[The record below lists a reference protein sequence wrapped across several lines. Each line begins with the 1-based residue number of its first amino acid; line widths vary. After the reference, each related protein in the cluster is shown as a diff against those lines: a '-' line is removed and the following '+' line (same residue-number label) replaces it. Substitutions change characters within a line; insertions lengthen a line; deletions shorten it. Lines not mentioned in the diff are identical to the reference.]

1 MPVSG
6 RPPVILAPRLM
17 VFSSLLFLYAFLPV
31 FLALYYLVPRGFRNT
46 VALVASL
53 VFYTW
58 GEPVFVL
65 WLVVSSLF
73 DFGISLWL
81 DRLPAGA
88 GRARRGVLTLGLA
101 VNLAALLYCKYSNF
115 FVEQLNGLLAWRA
128 VSPLAWSKIAL
139 PIGISFFTF
148 HKISYLVDI
157 YRGTSRPTRNVF
169 DYLLYICLF
178 PQLIAGPIVRFHDVE
193 AQLRERGHTL
203 PRFLAGTWRFL
214 LGLGR
219 KVLIANP
226 LGLVADRIFAH
237 DIATLPLPLAWIG
250 ILCYTFQIYFD
261 FAGYSD
267 MAIGL
272 ARMMGFEFL
281 ENFNRP
287 YLARNITEFWRR
299 WHMSLSG
306 FMRDYL
312 YIPLGGNRV
321 PGWRNKLNLWLTFLA
336 SGLWHGASWNFI
348 FWGAYHGTL
357 LSAEKTVG
365 ARRLARLPAWIG
377 APVTFLLV
385 LIGWVFFRADTLPH
399 AVTYL
404 GRLVAWETWNYT
416 PTELNFLWPD
426 IISRRTVAALVLA
439 AVTSFLPD
447 AFWSRLGWDDPLP
460 ATTRGGV
467 LRVLLGAAFLLLAS
481 AALANQSYNPFIY
494 FRF

>member
-1 MPVSG
+1 
-6 RPPVILAPRLM
+6 M

-31 FLALYYLVPRGFRNT
+31 FLALYYLAPRRLRNP
-46 VALVASL
+46 VALLASL
-53 VFYTW
+53 FFYVW
-58 GEPVFVL
+58 GEPVFAF
-65 WLVVSSLF
+65 WLIGSSLF
-73 DFGISLWL
+73 DFYLSLWL
-81 DRLPAGA
+81 DRVPAA
-88 GRARRGVLTLGLA
+88 ATRKRQALLTLGLL
-101 VNLAALLYCKYSNF
+101 VNLSALLYCKYSGF
-115 FVEQLNGLLAWRA
+115 LAAQLNLLLGWRGA
-128 VSPLAWSKIAL
+128 APLAWTAIAL
-139 PIGISFFTF
+139 PVGISFFTF

-157 YRGTSRPTRNVF
+157 YRGTSKPTHSVF

-178 PQLIAGPIVRFHDVE
+178 PQLIAGPIIRYHDVE
-193 AQLRERGHTL
+193 GQLHQRDHTL
-203 PRFLAGTWRFL
+203 DRFLSGTWRFL

-226 LGLVADRIFAH
+226 LGLVADKVFGH
-237 DIATLPLPLAWIG
+237 DLASLPLPYAWVG

-287 YLARNITEFWRR
+287 YTARSITEFWRR

-321 PGWRNKLNLWLTFLA
+321 AAWRNKLNLWLTFLA

-365 ARRLARLPAWIG
+365 HSRIARVPAWL
-377 APVTFLLV
+377 AWPVTFLLV
-385 LIGWVFFRADTLPH
+385 LVGWVFFRADSLTH
-399 AVTYL
+399 AVDFL
-404 GRLVAWETWNYT
+404 GRMTAWDSWADTLKDPN
-416 PTELNFLWPD
+416 LLWPD
-426 IISRRTVAALVLA
+426 LITRRTLAALVLA
-439 AVTSFLPD
+439 AAVSFLPD
-447 AFWSRLGWDDPLP
+447 AFWQRGGWDDPLP
-460 ATTRGGV
+460 PTTRTAV
-467 LRVLLGAAFLLLAS
+467 LRTVLAALCLLLAS
-481 AALANQSYNPFIY
+481 AALGNQSYNPFIY
-494 FRF
+494 YRF

>member
-1 MPVSG
+1 
-6 RPPVILAPRLM
+6 M

-31 FLALYYLVPRGFRNT
+31 FLALYYLVPRGLRNG

-53 VFYTW
+53 VFYVW
-58 GEPVFVL
+58 GEPVFAI
-65 WLVVSSLF
+65 WLVGSSLF
-73 DFGISLWL
+73 DFALSLWL
-81 DRLPAGA
+81 VRLAPRSGA
-88 GRARRGVLTLGLA
+88 ARGALALGLV
-101 VNLAALLYCKYSNF
+101 VNLAALLWCKYSNF
-115 FVEQLNGLLAWRA
+115 LAAQVGALLAWRGA
-128 VSPLAWSKIAL
+128 APFAWTVVAL

-157 YRGTSRPTRNVF
+157 YRGTSRPTRSVL

-178 PQLIAGPIVRFHDVE
+178 PQLIAGPIIRYHDVE
-193 AQLRERGHTL
+193 GQLHGREHTL
-203 PRFLAGTWRFL
+203 DRFLAGTWRFL

-226 LGLVADRIFAH
+226 LGLVADKVFGH
-237 DIATLPLPLAWIG
+237 DLASLPLPYAWVG
-250 ILCYTFQIYFD
+250 IVCYTFQIYFD

-287 YLARNITEFWRR
+287 YTARSITDFWRR

-321 PGWRNKLNLWLTFLA
+321 AGWRNKLNLWLTFLA

-357 LSAEKTVG
+357 LSAEKTAG
-365 ARRLARLPAWIG
+365 PARMARLPRWLGWPA
-377 APVTFLLV
+377 TFLLV
-385 LIGWVFFRADTLPH
+385 LAGWIFFRADSLAH
-399 AVTYL
+399 AVGFL
-404 GRLVAWETWNYT
+404 GRMVAWDSWPHTLDD
-416 PTELNFLWPD
+416 PKLLWPD
-426 IISRRTVAALVLA
+426 LITLRTTCALGFAALC
-439 AVTSFLPD
+439 SFLPD
-447 AFWSRLGWDDPLP
+447 AFWSRWGWDDALP
-460 ATTRGGV
+460 RSTAGAVTRV
-467 LRVLLGAAFLLLAS
+467 ALAAACLLLAS
-481 AALANQSYNPFIY
+481 AALANASYNPFIY
-494 FRF
+494 YRF